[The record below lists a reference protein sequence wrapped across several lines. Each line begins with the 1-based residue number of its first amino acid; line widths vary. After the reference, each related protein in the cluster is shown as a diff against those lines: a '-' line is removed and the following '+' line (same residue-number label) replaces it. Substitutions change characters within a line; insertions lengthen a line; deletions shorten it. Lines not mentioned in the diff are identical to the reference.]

1 MIRDNYYLSTK
12 TTKQKGE
19 RKMKWIAI
27 IIMMACVTSA
37 IIYINKDNKSNAA
50 KVYAILEQEE
60 LSLED
65 AHYVLFM
72 TDPDEMKEG
81 FVSLDQK
88 HRAMFKKHF
97 GHER

>member
-1 MIRDNYYLSTK
+1 
-12 TTKQKGE
+12 
-19 RKMKWIAI
+19 MKWIAV
-27 IIMMACVTSA
+27 IMMIVCATCA
-37 IIYINKDNKSNAA
+37 LIYISEDNKANTQ
-50 KVYAILEQEE
+50 KVYAILEQDE
-60 LSLED
+60 LSQED
-65 AHYVLFM
+65 VDYVLLM